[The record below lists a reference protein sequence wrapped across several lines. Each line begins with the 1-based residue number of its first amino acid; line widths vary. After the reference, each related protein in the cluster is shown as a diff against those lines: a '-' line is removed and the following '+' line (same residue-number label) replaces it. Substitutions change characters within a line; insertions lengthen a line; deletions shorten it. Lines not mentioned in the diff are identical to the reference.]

1 MKKLLLLT
9 ISFLLLNNLSAQIHQ
24 LKFELGPSVVFPTG
38 TLHIIS
44 STGIGLEGTF
54 LYQLSNKC
62 TIFGYTGF
70 DLFGGKSYSEL
81 SIKSTFHVPL
91 IAGVRYTRHGYFA
104 GLGIGTGTYDFGRSG
119 YSQTHFAFSPQIG
132 YSFQK
137 FELTTKY
144 NYTVMS
150 GMNPAYFSF
159 TAAYK
164 F

>member
-1 MKKLLLLT
+1 MKKLLIIT
-9 ISFLLLNNLSAQIHQ
+9 IAILLLNNLSAQIHQ

-38 TLHIIS
+38 ILNTIS
-44 STGIGLEGTF
+44 STGIGLDGTF
-54 LYQLSNKC
+54 LYQLSNKY

-70 DLFGGKSYSEL
+70 DLFGGKSYSDL

-91 IAGVRYTRHGYFA
+91 IAGMRYTRYGFFA

-119 YSQTHFAFSPQIG
+119 YSETHFAFSPQIG

-137 FELTTKY
+137 FEFTSKY
-144 NYTVMS
+144 NYTVMNR
-150 GMNPAYFSF
+150 MNLAYFSF